1 MKNDM
6 KKIAKLMTVLAV
18 AAFTFASCEDVPNP
32 FGPVT
37 PPTTD
42 GDDTNTELPY
52 TSVNLNSG
60 WTLEAVSADQP
71 WSQGSSYVQAT
82 GYQTWDGA
90 ESKSNRAVEGWLV
103 SPAFSTKGYENV
115 KIWFD
120 QTIKYATY
128 TGWEA
133 NHKIYVSNN
142 YDESNFGA
150 TTWVEVADFTPA
162 ASKFS
167 DWTLYSSGELQ
178 LPASMAGQEAIH
190 IAFYFKAPADKSTT
204 WELKNFNIAEGIAD
218 NTGGG
223 DTPAVDPDMGTEDK
237 PFDVASAIAA
247 GDKTGVYL
255 KGYIVGSAYYNG
267 DTKQNELNF
276 GTTNA
281 QATNLLLAATAT
293 ETDATKCMP
302 IALPSG
308 AIRTALNIKDNA
320 GNIGKEV
327 LLYGNL
333 TKYFGQP
340 GMKETSY
347 AVLNGTA
354 IGTKPGGGTEPPSS
368 NLEAGQYFFII
379 QVDGTYKE
387 GIPVAS
393 DKDYGYIT
401 LEDATITDGKLAGKE
416 THIFTFTKEGD
427 GYTIQ
432 DASNRYYYMDD
443 SHTSFQVAAAKPA
456 SNHIWSVNVGSDGKA
471 TITNIGRN
479 KVLDYS
485 TQYKNLSPGSNGGGY
500 PMLLKQGAALDGG
513 GSSGGG
519 DTGGGDTGG
528 GDSSVGTYAN
538 PYTVTSGIA
547 AEGDGAS
554 TKVEK
559 VYIKGYIVGWVS
571 GQVLADGAHFDGTAT
586 VKSNILI
593 AASASETTLANCM
606 PVQLPSGAV
615 RTGINLQDNASVYGK
630 EVLLYGNLEKYFGA
644 AGVKTVTYA
653 EIEGSAF
660 GTKPQ

>member
-1 MKNDM
+1 M

>member
-1 MKNDM
+1 M

-606 PVQLPSGAV
+606 PVQLPSGDV